1 MVYLISPNP
10 NFNYVVFVK
19 LKAIGKTKVFVFYL
33 SATSSHT
40 KYTVKSRSASF
51 QNQQAR
57 WVAHRTYGKIYLDLF
72 L

>member
-19 LKAIGKTKVFVFYL
+19 LNTFGKPEVFAFYL

-40 KYTVKSRSASF
+40 KYTVKTGLLLSKNSKL
-51 QNQQAR
+51 
-57 WVAHRTYGKIYLDLF
+57 GG
-72 L
+72 